1 MRVSCLIVFFAFSVL
16 VPTSASALDD
26 AELLSRRVPGQ
37 GYQVLDDVDIC
48 ALRFG
53 NALWGIP
60 IWACDPATLTITK
73 VLGNSAPAP
82 YAITITTRPNDP
94 MEEISSGRHL
104 TTIHLL
110 AASLEDAIKM
120 RRALIKEIE
129 VMQRRIERRQG
140 NPPGYLKSVVRRS
153 KP

>member
-1 MRVSCLIVFFAFSVL
+1 MRARGLLLSVAFWML
-16 VPTSASALDD
+16 LAPSAFALDD

-37 GYQVLDDVDIC
+37 RYQVLDADIC
-48 ALRFG
+48 ALQFG

-73 VLGNSAPAP
+73 VLGASAPAP
-82 YAITITTRPNDP
+82 YAIAISTRPNDP
-94 MEEISSGRHL
+94 MEEISSGRRL

-140 NPPGYLKSVVRRS
+140 KPPGYLKSAVRRS
-153 KP
+153 KR

>member
-1 MRVSCLIVFFAFSVL
+1 MRARYLVLFATCSVL
-16 VPTSASALDD
+16 LTTPAFALDD

-37 GYQVLDDVDIC
+37 RYQVLDVEIC
-48 ALRFG
+48 ALQFG

-73 VLGNSAPAP
+73 VLGSSAPAP

-129 VMQRRIERRQG
+129 VMQRHIERRQG